1 VDLVVIGFVDD
12 HNEGLKALQCH
23 GCVFTDD
30 IVLVDHY
37 LDGLDDGVK
46 IGFIKDWQN

>member
-1 VDLVVIGFVDD
+1 MDLVVIGFVDD
-12 HNEGLKALQCH
+12 HHEGLEALHSH

-30 IVLVDHY
+30 IVLVDYY

-46 IGFIKDWQN
+46 IGFI

>member
-46 IGFIKDWQN
+46 IGFI

>member
-1 VDLVVIGFVDD
+1 MDLVVIGFVDD

-46 IGFIKDWQN
+46 IGFI